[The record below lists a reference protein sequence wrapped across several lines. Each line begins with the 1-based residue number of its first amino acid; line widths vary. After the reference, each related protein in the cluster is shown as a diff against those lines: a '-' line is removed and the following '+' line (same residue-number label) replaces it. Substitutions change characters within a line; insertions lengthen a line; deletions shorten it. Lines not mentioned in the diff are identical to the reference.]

1 MDCNSIYANCEP
13 EKKTSYENAITKKI
27 CITEI
32 ELPLPAL
39 LPSTA
44 PASPSS
50 HWGLHLAVCCAVSL
64 HFNLE
69 KFVAHFFPPSKCACA
84 VEMQSLSLTL
94 LLSFT
99 IPLHLYLFFSHSHT
113 FSLYLSLSSY
123 AYQLTAR
130 ILISFSSSASSAAV
144 TLTQPPAAPPPLA
157 SLIDKFVKNKI
168 SFLFQTAPTTIK
180 SESICKIN
188 KQKNRKAKKQKT
200 IYPPHLPLP
209 SPLLFAYKSVRL
221 YTTITHKYIH
231 DLY

>member
-1 MDCNSIYANCEP
+1 
-13 EKKTSYENAITKKI
+13 
-27 CITEI
+27 
-32 ELPLPAL
+32 
-39 LPSTA
+39 
-44 PASPSS
+44 
-50 HWGLHLAVCCAVSL
+50 
-64 HFNLE
+64 
-69 KFVAHFFPPSKCACA
+69 
-84 VEMQSLSLTL
+84 MQSLSLTL

-144 TLTQPPAAPPPLA
+144 TLTQPPSAPPPLA

-188 KQKNRKAKKQKT
+188 KQKKNRKAKKQFIRLICLCLRLCFLPINQSDFILQLLIN
-200 IYPPHLPLP
+200 IYT
-209 SPLLFAYKSVRL
+209 V
-221 YTTITHKYIH
+221 YTRICHIYI
-231 DLY
+231 YI